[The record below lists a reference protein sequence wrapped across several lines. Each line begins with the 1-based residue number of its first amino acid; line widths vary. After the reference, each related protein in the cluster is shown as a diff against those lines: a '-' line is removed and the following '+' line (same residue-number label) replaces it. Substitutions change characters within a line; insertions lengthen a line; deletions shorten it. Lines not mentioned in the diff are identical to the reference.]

1 MANLKQKQIAL
12 ENIRKALESNNQLTQ
27 ASAVL
32 LEKEVQQSS
41 KLNDLTK
48 NRVRALEQSF
58 KAESHTLSLADQL
71 AGKKDALKTIEE
83 AIAQTKTKSGATDKR
98 ISKTKHKK

>member
-32 LEKEVQQSS
+32 LEKEVQQSG
-41 KLNDLTK
+41 KLTDLTK
-48 NRVRALEQSF
+48 DRVRALEQSL
-58 KAESHTLSLADQL
+58 KAENSALSAADQL
-71 AGKKDALKTIEE
+71 AGKKDALKTIED

-98 ISKTKHKK
+98 I